1 MRFINFLGTVVLLT
15 LAGCGSGTRYQYSL
29 SPAAVDKVAPPAQ
42 TLSAEHVPIAK
53 QSKAKKAIYD
63 KVVRALPIGYRKM
76 LRRDQRLEN
85 AAELIAWSFSDNEEA
100 TSRALDDAILEH
112 YGVYSASRVWSPSG
126 WVSLG
131 MDSQKQLSNSLRKQ
145 IAKLRIK
152 FIKGPHRIGVA
163 QISSGSRTGAIA
175 AVITED
181 LLRLEAFK
189 RAVEPSEK
197 VRLKGKIEPHL
208 SKPKLY
214 GFSSPRDTF
223 VEPLLVDESGT
234 VRVNFTA
241 PSEPGVYNYSVSANR
256 VDRRTG
262 EAEWLTHRLASFK
275 LYVGVPVPSMP
286 RATEPNWVTGFTAG
300 GLKEKILDDLNRAR
314 VAGGREPLQLIA
326 DLDEAAGYV
335 AEKKRKNKDPIEKE
349 YLDKLPDIY
358 RDGPRVFRSFYFAS
372 IDDLVQRRLKYPGS
386 YRAIMNKAYDSVSIK
401 VVRDK
406 RDDDVRGYWVVAI
419 LTALPVSKE

>member
-1 MRFINFLGTVVLLT
+1 MRFINFLGTVALLT
-15 LAGCGSGTRYQYSL
+15 LAGCASGTRYQYSL
-29 SPAAVDKVAPPAQ
+29 SPAAADKVAPPAQ
-42 TLSAEHVPIAK
+42 TLSAEHAPIAK
-53 QSKAKKAIYD
+53 QSKAQKALYD

-85 AAELIAWSFSDNEEA
+85 AAELIAWSFSGNEEA

-112 YGVYSASRVWSPSG
+112 YGVYRASRVWTPSY

-145 IAKLRIK
+145 IAKQRIK
-152 FIKGPHRIGVA
+152 FNKGPHRIGVA

-181 LLRLEAFK
+181 LLRLEPFK
-189 RAVEPSEK
+189 RVVEPGEK

-223 VEPLLVDESGT
+223 EEPLLVDESGT

-256 VDRRTG
+256 VDPRTG
-262 EAEWLTHRLASFK
+262 EAEWLMDHLASFK
-275 LYVGVPVPSMP
+275 LYVGVPVPSTP
-286 RATEPNWVTGFTAG
+286 RATEPNWATGFTAG
-300 GLKEKILDDLNRAR
+300 GLKEKVLGDLNRAR
-314 VAGGREPLQLIA
+314 VAVGREPLQLIA
-326 DLDEAAGYV
+326 DLDEAAAYV
-335 AEKKRKNKDPIEKE
+335 IEKRKKYKEPVKKE
-349 YLDKLPDIY
+349 YLGKLPEVY
-358 RDGPRVFRSFYFAS
+358 RDGSTRFLTFYFS
-372 IDDLVQRRLKYPGS
+372 SFDDLVQRRLKYPGS
-386 YRAIMNKAYDSVSIK
+386 YRSIMKEAYDSVSIK

-419 LTALPVSKE
+419 LAALPVSKE